1 MTGFNDK
8 SEPEAFSSPS
18 KEAGGTLDHTINTA
32 ERVTPGHWT
41 QKLADK
47 LIPVSTRPFVKE
59 LRRLEAEHTG
69 QTQRYAGKAVAV
81 LTETFASSAAG
92 SPAGAIID
100 AGAGTLKSRNNHCE
114 TIERLAEKNVPGY
127 QCKIETIHGV
137 KVRLYVD
144 ASDEHNP
151 VTYHN
156 SYEYP
161 NDRQLQKG
169 IESKLNALT
178 AQATEDVQTYKAQHG
193 GDEGYDKM
201 LKEHLGSGRFE
212 QSYRESLA
220 AETIAEQQ
228 RTQEIEASRNNTPHG
243 FNNAS
248 PYGFNS

>member
-1 MTGFNDK
+1 MAGFNDK
-8 SEPEAFSSPS
+8 SETDALPTQKSLTI
-18 KEAGGTLDHTINTA
+18 GDTLNTA
-32 ERVTPGHWT
+32 EKATPGHWT
-41 QKLADK
+41 KKLADK
-47 LIPVSTRPFVKE
+47 LIPESTQPFVTE

-81 LTETFASSAAG
+81 LTETFASNAAG

-100 AGAGTLKSRNNHCE
+100 AGAGALKSRDNHCE

-144 ASDEHNP
+144 ASNEHNP

-169 IESKLNALT
+169 IERKLNALS
-178 AQATEDVQTYKAQHG
+178 ANAIGDVQTYKAQHG

-201 LKEHLGSGRFE
+201 LKSHLESGHFE

-220 AETIAEQQ
+220 AETAAAQQ
-228 RTQEIEASRNNTPHG
+228 RTHEIEDSRNNTPHG

-248 PYGFNS
+248 PFGFNS